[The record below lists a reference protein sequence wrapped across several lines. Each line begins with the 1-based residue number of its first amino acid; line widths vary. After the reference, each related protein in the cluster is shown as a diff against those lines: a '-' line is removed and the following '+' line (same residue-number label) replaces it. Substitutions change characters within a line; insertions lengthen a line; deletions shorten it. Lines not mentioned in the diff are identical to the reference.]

1 MSLNGTCTAQGD
13 ADVAINGVNG
23 HTKEHKNGTS
33 CNGLNSRFVF
43 RSTYT
48 EISSLSLS
56 YLYNMYV
63 LVLK

>member
-23 HTKEHKNGTS
+23 HTKKHTNGIS
-33 CNGLNSRFVF
+33 CNRLNSRFVF

-48 EISSLSLS
+48 EISSLSLRYS
-56 YLYNMYV
+56 YNLYV
-63 LVLK
+63 VVLK